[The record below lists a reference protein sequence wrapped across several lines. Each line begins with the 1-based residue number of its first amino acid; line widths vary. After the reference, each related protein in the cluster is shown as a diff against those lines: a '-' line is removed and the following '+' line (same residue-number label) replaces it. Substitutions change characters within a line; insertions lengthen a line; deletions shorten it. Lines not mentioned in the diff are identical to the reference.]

1 MEVEFLKPWRWF
13 KRGSI
18 TDIATGRAKYLCSL
32 GIAAPVDS
40 KPKAPPKP
48 TAKPQ
53 ATAQDDAEEPKPKP
67 KRRRGRPKKN

>member
-18 TDIATGRAKYLCSL
+18 ADIATGRAKYLCSL
-32 GIAAPVDS
+32 GITAPVAS
-40 KPKAPPKP
+40 EPKATPKP

-53 ATAQDDAEEPKPKP
+53 GDADEEKPKP
-67 KRRRGRPKKN
+67 KRRRGRPKNN